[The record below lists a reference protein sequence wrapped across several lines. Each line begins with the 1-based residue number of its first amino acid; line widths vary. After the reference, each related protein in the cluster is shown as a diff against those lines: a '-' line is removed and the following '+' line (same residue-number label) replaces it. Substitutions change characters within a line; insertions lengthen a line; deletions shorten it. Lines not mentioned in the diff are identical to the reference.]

1 MGYLDNSSVT
11 IDAILTVKGRELL
24 AQGEG
29 KFNITQFALGDD
41 EIDYTLW
48 NTNHPLGTA
57 YYGVIIDNMPILEA
71 VPDETQALR
80 SKLVTLPKGSQ
91 RIPVVNIGTTT
102 VSLSNNENAVIK
114 PQTMNIAGANT
125 TMGYTAIVS
134 DSTLLRI
141 VAKTP
146 VSGVAPQTMPGTM
159 ANAQT
164 ISVVGF
170 EFEITAISNIDTDKI
185 ATVTILGNETGGSAT
200 LNVTIK
206 KLTVTTN

>member
-48 NTNHPLGTA
+48 NTSHPLGTS

-80 SKLVTLPKGSQ
+80 SKLVTLPKGSLK
-91 RIPVVNIGTTT
+91 IPVVNIGQTAVT
-102 VSLSNNENAVIK
+102 LSDKQAQVIK
-114 PQTMNIAGANT
+114 PQTINIPSANT

-134 DSTLLRI
+134 DNTVLAINVL
-141 VAKTP
+141 KP
-146 VSGVAPQTMPGTM
+146 VTGVA
-159 ANAQT
+159 AQSIPSSNSDAMS
-164 ISVVGF
+164 ISVVGH
-170 EFEITAISNIDTDKI
+170 EFEIIAKGDNNSAKT
-185 ATVTILGNETGGSAT
+185 ATVTIIANETGGSVT
-200 LNVTIK
+200 LNVTVNKIT
-206 KLTVTTN
+206 L

>member
-48 NTNHPLGTA
+48 NTAHPLGTA

-71 VPDETQALR
+71 IPDETQALR

-91 RIPVVNIGTTT
+91 KIPVVNIGTTT
-102 VSLSNNENAVIK
+102 VSLSDKQTHPIK
-114 PQTMNIAGANT
+114 PQTINIAGANT

-134 DSTLLRI
+134 DNTILGLN
-141 VAKTP
+141 VKTP
-146 VSGVAPQTMPGTM
+146 VDGVA
-159 ANAQT
+159 AQQLPASNSDAQS
-164 ISVVGF
+164 ISAVGH
-170 EFEITAISNIDTDKI
+170 EFEVVAKSDLDIDKT
-185 ATVTILGNETGGSAT
+185 ATVTIIANETGGSVT
-200 LNVTIK
+200 LNVTVK
-206 KLTVTTN
+206 KLTVIPS

>member
-102 VSLSNNENAVIK
+102 VSLSNNVNAVIK

-146 VSGVAPQTMPGTM
+146 VSGVAPQTMPSTM

>member
-91 RIPVVNIGTTT
+91 RIPVVNIGTTS
-102 VSLSNNENAVIK
+102 VSLSNNETAVIK

-141 VAKTP
+141 IAKSAPT
-146 VSGVAPQTMPGTM
+146 GIAPQAMPSTM

-164 ISVVGF
+164 ISIVGF
-170 EFEITAISNIDTDKI
+170 EFEIAAISNIDSDKT
-185 ATVTILGNETGGSAT
+185 ATVTIIGNETGGSAT

-206 KLTVTTN
+206 KLTVTT